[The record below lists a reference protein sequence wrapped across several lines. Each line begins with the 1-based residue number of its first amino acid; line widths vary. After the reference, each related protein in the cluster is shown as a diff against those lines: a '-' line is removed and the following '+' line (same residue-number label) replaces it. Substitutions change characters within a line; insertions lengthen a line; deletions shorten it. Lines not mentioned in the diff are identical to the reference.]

1 MLELSKFFTN
11 DIAGDNQTL
20 KPVVLITD
28 PGTDNVLFTLTQ
40 DKDEILDNNGNKLDI
55 ISSISKVS
63 NVRLSTDYDSKKL
76 KINRL
81 RCTLYNYYDVKTKLS
96 EYINNSITNKN
107 LFLFYKSPTTNVLNT
122 TVDIG
127 NYDCAMVYKGEIS
140 RVEFNKDS
148 LNILAEDKTQIK
160 ISGKKVPYMSADR
173 LPDVIKN
180 NLTEQY
186 KEDNDVVVPMTF
198 GKVDKAPTVT
208 YYSEEANKLN
218 VLLDTFSTSGKHKT
232 SKVGYMNKHN
242 IFNDPD
248 ENYMLYTKSDNYY

>member
-107 LFLFYKSPTTNVLNT
+107 LFLFYKSPTTNV
-122 TVDIG
+122 
-127 NYDCAMVYKGEIS
+127 
-140 RVEFNKDS
+140 
-148 LNILAEDKTQIK
+148 
-160 ISGKKVPYMSADR
+160 
-173 LPDVIKN
+173 
-180 NLTEQY
+180 
-186 KEDNDVVVPMTF
+186 
-198 GKVDKAPTVT
+198 
-208 YYSEEANKLN
+208 
-218 VLLDTFSTSGKHKT
+218 
-232 SKVGYMNKHN
+232 
-242 IFNDPD
+242 
-248 ENYMLYTKSDNYY
+248 

>member
-11 DIAGDNQTL
+11 DIAGENQTL

-28 PGTDNVLFTLTQ
+28 PETDNVLFTLTQ
-40 DKDEILDNNGNKLDI
+40 DKDDILDNNGNKLDI

-81 RCTLYNYYDVKTKLS
+81 RCTLYNYYDVNTKLS

-122 TVDIG
+122 TVNTGD
-127 NYDCAMVYKGEIS
+127 YDCAMVYKGEIS

-148 LNILAEDKTQIK
+148 LNILAED
-160 ISGKKVPYMSADR
+160 
-173 LPDVIKN
+173 
-180 NLTEQY
+180 NLTFEVRKY
-186 KEDNDVVVPMTF
+186 
-198 GKVDKAPTVT
+198 
-208 YYSEEANKLN
+208 
-218 VLLDTFSTSGKHKT
+218 H
-232 SKVGYMNKHN
+232 
-242 IFNDPD
+242 I
-248 ENYMLYTKSDNYY
+248 